1 MTRNI
6 LLATLFTLGSAVA
19 LMVVFLTEKTIR
31 LPEASAA
38 TQAVQLERGARDY
51 EQYCSPCHGL
61 AGQGNANQFG
71 APRLNN
77 IVQRYTTK
85 NANGDIPFEAQYGI
99 KQKYG
104 TMRNYIE
111 ATLISGVRGTPM
123 PAWGQQAGGPLRM
136 DQIENITAYI
146 LSWNGQ
152 PPQSA
157 VEVAETVAA
166 QNQPTANPNA
176 TPLGKGQA
184 VFASKACIGC
194 HNPNDKKL
202 VGPGLG
208 GLFQPGGTKS
218 FGTKLPNGKD
228 VNEANVFEWITKG
241 SAGFPN
247 TSYDGQ
253 DGEKYSQM
261 PAIALTQDDY
271 NSLLNY
277 LKAIKRDGT
286 LVPGAAKGQPASPG
300 GTLKPTIQPTT
311 QPGNSPN
318 GSATN
323 PPLAPGKSQ
332 KPDSTTTP

>member
-19 LMVVFLTEKTIR
+19 LVVIFLTEKTVH

-38 TQAVQLERGARDY
+38 TQATQIERGARDY

-85 NANGDIPFEAQYGI
+85 NTSGQVPFEAQYGI
-99 KQKYG
+99 KEKYG

-111 ATLISGVRGTPM
+111 ATLISGIRGTPM

-136 DQIENITAYI
+136 DQIENITAYV

-166 QNQPTANPNA
+166 QNQPTADPNA

-184 VFASKACIGC
+184 VFAAKACVGC

-208 GLFQPGGTKS
+208 GLFQPNGTAA

-228 VNEANVFEWITKG
+228 INDADVLEWIQKG

-247 TSYDGQ
+247 TSYDGK
-253 DGEKYSQM
+253 DGEKYPQM
-261 PAIALTQDDY
+261 PAIAITEDEY
-271 NSLLNY
+271 KSLLNY
-277 LKAIKRDGT
+277 LKAIKRDGS
-286 LVPGAAKGQPASPG
+286 LVPSADKAVPAAPG
-300 GTLKPTIQPTT
+300 GTLKPTTQPTP
-311 QPGNSPN
+311 QPGTSP
-318 GSATN
+318 GASATN
-323 PPLAPGKSQ
+323 PPLAPGKDVG
-332 KPDSTTTP
+332 PGATAAP